1 MSPRLPVRRRGRP
14 TPAPTARAPGTAAA
28 PPAPRRP
35 RTRPITVAT
44 GPGSDQSPPPL
55 AERGRPLVRRVG
67 AADAAAPPCWQWAE
81 VALGGA
87 GEGGVTSPRRCR
99 PRRGSARPGCAPAP
113 HGELRRG
120 SEPPPLSVDRC
131 RVRGMS
137 QLPCGAV
144 LALMG
149 LLFARTMAWTSSGKT
164 HAELVNNLYKKG
176 IVKSQRVFDVL
187 LATDRGHY
195 IKYFPY
201 MDSPQSI
208 GYKATIS
215 APHMTGPTGKAVGV
229 EHIKELVHE
238 SIRNVQED
246 DPTLLSSGR
255 VKLVVGDGRQGYPEE
270 APYDAI
276 HVGAAAAT
284 VPKELL
290 KELKPG
296 GRLIVPVGP
305 EGANQ
310 VLMQYDK
317 TSEGHIVETQL
328 MGVIYV
334 PLTDKEKQWPRD
346 DL

>member
-1 MSPRLPVRRRGRP
+1 MSCLLPS
-14 TPAPTARAPGTAAA
+14 TA
-28 PPAPRRP
+28 
-35 RTRPITVAT
+35 
-44 GPGSDQSPPPL
+44 L
-55 AERGRPLVRRVG
+55 
-67 AADAAAPPCWQWAE
+67 
-81 VALGGA
+81 
-87 GEGGVTSPRRCR
+87 
-99 PRRGSARPGCAPAP
+99 
-113 HGELRRG
+113 
-120 SEPPPLSVDRC
+120 
-131 RVRGMS
+131 
-137 QLPCGAV
+137 
-144 LALMG
+144 LMG
-149 LLFARTMAWTSSGKT
+149 LLLARTMAWTSSGKT
-164 HAELVNNLYKKG
+164 HPELVNNLYKKG
-176 IVKSQRVFDVL
+176 IIKSQRVFDVL

-215 APHMTGPTGKAVGV
+215 APHMHAHALELLKDQLVEGAKALDVGSGSGYLTACFARMMGPTGKAVGV

-284 VPKELL
+284 VPKEVRVSMLDVCCYGLPASVAVEKKPHQNPKTKLIIKEPLEASFSLFYVELASLCFLRWCDRHSVAYFSCLGFFGSADCDLSACQLL
-290 KELKPG
+290 NELKPG
-296 GRLIVPVGP
+296 GRLILPVGP

-317 TSEGHIVETQL
+317 TSDGQIIETQL

-334 PLTDKEKQWPRD
+334 PLTDKEKQWPR
-346 DL
+346 

>member
-1 MSPRLPVRRRGRP
+1 
-14 TPAPTARAPGTAAA
+14 
-28 PPAPRRP
+28 
-35 RTRPITVAT
+35 
-44 GPGSDQSPPPL
+44 
-55 AERGRPLVRRVG
+55 
-67 AADAAAPPCWQWAE
+67 
-81 VALGGA
+81 
-87 GEGGVTSPRRCR
+87 
-99 PRRGSARPGCAPAP
+99 
-113 HGELRRG
+113 
-120 SEPPPLSVDRC
+120 
-131 RVRGMS
+131 MS
-137 QLPCGAV
+137 QLPSGAV

-176 IVKSQRVFDVL
+176 IIKSQRVFDVL

-215 APHMTGPTGKAVGV
+215 APHMIGPTGKAVGV

-317 TSEGHIVETQL
+317 TSDGHIVETQL

>member
-1 MSPRLPVRRRGRP
+1 
-14 TPAPTARAPGTAAA
+14 
-28 PPAPRRP
+28 
-35 RTRPITVAT
+35 
-44 GPGSDQSPPPL
+44 
-55 AERGRPLVRRVG
+55 
-67 AADAAAPPCWQWAE
+67 
-81 VALGGA
+81 
-87 GEGGVTSPRRCR
+87 
-99 PRRGSARPGCAPAP
+99 
-113 HGELRRG
+113 
-120 SEPPPLSVDRC
+120 
-131 RVRGMS
+131 
-137 QLPCGAV
+137 
-144 LALMG
+144 
-149 LLFARTMAWTSSGKT
+149 MAWTSSGKT
-164 HAELVNNLYKKG
+164 HPELVNNLYKKG
-176 IVKSQRVFDVL
+176 IIKSQRVFDVL

-208 GYKATIS
+208 GAKALDVGSGSGYLT
-215 APHMTGPTGKAVGV
+215 ACFARMMGPTGKAVGV

-246 DPTLLSSGR
+246 DPALLSSGR

-290 KELKPG
+290 NELKPG
-296 GRLIVPVGP
+296 GRLILPVGP

-317 TSEGHIVETQL
+317 TSDGQIIETQL

-334 PLTDKEKQWPRD
+334 PLTDKEKQWPR
-346 DL
+346 

>member
-1 MSPRLPVRRRGRP
+1 
-14 TPAPTARAPGTAAA
+14 
-28 PPAPRRP
+28 
-35 RTRPITVAT
+35 
-44 GPGSDQSPPPL
+44 
-55 AERGRPLVRRVG
+55 
-67 AADAAAPPCWQWAE
+67 
-81 VALGGA
+81 
-87 GEGGVTSPRRCR
+87 
-99 PRRGSARPGCAPAP
+99 
-113 HGELRRG
+113 
-120 SEPPPLSVDRC
+120 
-131 RVRGMS
+131 
-137 QLPCGAV
+137 
-144 LALMG
+144 
-149 LLFARTMAWTSSGKT
+149 MAWTSSGKT
-164 HAELVNNLYKKG
+164 HSELVNNLYKKG
-176 IVKSQRVFDVL
+176 IIKSQRVFDVL

-208 GYKATIS
+208 GESLWTKHPPHAHALELLKDQLVEGAKALDVGSGSGYLTACFARMI
-215 APHMTGPTGKAVGV
+215 GPTGKAVGV
-229 EHIKELVHE
+229 EHIKELVYE

-317 TSEGHIVETQL
+317 TSDGHIVETQL

-334 PLTDKEKQWPRD
+334 PLTDKEKQWPR
-346 DL
+346 

>member
-1 MSPRLPVRRRGRP
+1 
-14 TPAPTARAPGTAAA
+14 
-28 PPAPRRP
+28 
-35 RTRPITVAT
+35 
-44 GPGSDQSPPPL
+44 
-55 AERGRPLVRRVG
+55 
-67 AADAAAPPCWQWAE
+67 
-81 VALGGA
+81 
-87 GEGGVTSPRRCR
+87 
-99 PRRGSARPGCAPAP
+99 
-113 HGELRRG
+113 
-120 SEPPPLSVDRC
+120 
-131 RVRGMS
+131 
-137 QLPCGAV
+137 
-144 LALMG
+144 
-149 LLFARTMAWTSSGKT
+149 MAWTSSGKT

-176 IVKSQRVFDVL
+176 IIKSQRVFNVL

-208 GYKATIS
+208 GESLASCGYKFIHAHALELLKDQLVEGARVLDVGSGSGYLTACFARMI
-215 APHMTGPTGKAVGV
+215 GPTGKAVGV

-238 SIRNVQED
+238 SIQNVQED

-317 TSEGHIVETQL
+317 TSNGHIVETQL

-334 PLTDKEKQWPRD
+334 PLTDKEKQWPR
-346 DL
+346 

>member
-1 MSPRLPVRRRGRP
+1 MKESVKASPPSLSSGWGRQEQISAQRSSLDRGTTESTLSIILILESWDGGINGRCRALGMSRLPRR
-14 TPAPTARAPGTAAA
+14 
-28 PPAPRRP
+28 
-35 RTRPITVAT
+35 
-44 GPGSDQSPPPL
+44 
-55 AERGRPLVRRVG
+55 
-67 AADAAAPPCWQWAE
+67 
-81 VALGGA
+81 
-87 GEGGVTSPRRCR
+87 
-99 PRRGSARPGCAPAP
+99 
-113 HGELRRG
+113 
-120 SEPPPLSVDRC
+120 
-131 RVRGMS
+131 
-137 QLPCGAV
+137 AV

-195 IKYFPY
+195 IKYYPY

-215 APHMTGPTGKAVGV
+215 APHMHAHALELLKDQLVEGAKALDVGSGSGYLTACFARMTGPTGKAVGV

-290 KELKPG
+290 NELKPG
-296 GRLIVPVGP
+296 GRLILPVGP
-305 EGANQ
+305 EEANQ

-317 TSEGHIVETQL
+317 TSDGRIVETQL

-346 DL
+346 EL